1 MELEMIECPRCG
13 QPFPKLRKE
22 KFGYNFCIKCSE
34 VGPKMGIVTV
44 NGEGDHTWNDIV
56 ILEQEDARKFE
67 RKLKEVSRIKKDWEI
82 EPNNVDLEEDEIL
95 VEPLTMR
102 KVVTKLDEEEIYDD
116 LPEDEEEEVE
126 EVEEEVEDV

>member
-1 MELEMIECPRCG
+1 MELEMINCPVCG

-67 RKLKEVSRIKKDWEI
+67 RKLKEVSKIKKDWEI
-82 EPNNVDLEEDEIL
+82 EPNNIDSEEDEIL

-102 KVVTKLDEEEIYDD
+102 KVVAKLDEEEIYDD
-116 LPEDEEEEVE
+116 LPEDEEEEIE
-126 EVEEEVEDV
+126 ELEEEVEDA